1 MDKELLIVLMFVFG
15 FIGLVASVA
24 YYFLRFSFKTDV
36 EKGLGESLSD
46 NKPEIEAPKPTP
58 ELFKE
63 PEISQVVTVEEA
75 SASRKLTATEVL
87 DPGKIYPPTPT
98 EVETPTNLKSALH
111 KTNVQFWGRLK
122 GLFTSTVLTAEVREQ
137 LEEVLYTS
145 DLGPQAVER
154 LFQAVEEK
162 MAAST
167 ANAQDVREALR
178 AEMMLML
185 KSHAAQINN
194 QPHVIMVVGVNG
206 AGKTTTIGKLAHYW
220 SSQNKKVLIIAGDTF
235 RAAARDQLKV
245 WSARAQ
251 VEIFSQENVQDPS
264 AVAYAG
270 LEKGKAE
277 NYDVI
282 IVDTA
287 GRLHTQEPL
296 MEELKKMKRILSK
309 VISTAP
315 DEVLL
320 VLDAN
325 SGQNA
330 LTQAKAFHGALG
342 VSSVVL
348 TKLDGTAKGGVAL
361 GVSVDLGLPISWI
374 GVGEKMSDLR
384 PFEPKEF
391 VEAIL

>member
-1 MDKELLIVLMFVFG
+1 MDKDLLVILMFVFG
-15 FIGLVASVA
+15 FVGLIASVV
-24 YYFLRFSFKTDV
+24 YYFLRFHFKTDV
-36 EKGLGESLSD
+36 EKGLGESLSGRT
-46 NKPEIEAPKPTP
+46 PESEALEKLREQKLVEKVPIEREVVASTITAEHAPAPKP
-58 ELFKE
+58 
-63 PEISQVVTVEEA
+63 
-75 SASRKLTATEVL
+75 
-87 DPGKIYPPTPT
+87 
-98 EVETPTNLKSALH
+98 ETPTNLKSALE

-122 GLFTSTVLTAEVREQ
+122 NLFQSPVFTEEVKEQ

-154 LFQAVEEK
+154 LFAAVEEK
-162 MAAST
+162 MSHATSS
-167 ANAQDVREALR
+167 AQGVRELLKQ
-178 AEMMLML
+178 EMLDML
-185 KSHAAQINN
+185 KAETPQIQT

-206 AGKTTTIGKLAHYW
+206 AGKTTTIGKLSHYW
-220 SSQNKKVLIIAGDTF
+220 SSQNKRVLIIAGDTF

-251 VEIFSQENVQDPS
+251 VEIFSQDNIQDPS

-270 LEKGKAE
+270 LEKGKTE

-296 MEELKKMKRILSK
+296 MEELKKMKRTLTK

-315 DEVLL
+315 NEVLL

-330 LTQAKAFHGALG
+330 LIQAKAFHQALE
-342 VSSVVL
+342 VTSVIL

-384 PFEPKEF
+384 PFQPQEF
-391 VEAIL
+391 VDAIL

>member
-1 MDKELLIVLMFVFG
+1 MDKELLVVLMFVFG
-15 FIGLVASVA
+15 FIGLVASVG

-36 EKGLGESLSD
+36 EKGLGESLSGQTPEVD
-46 NKPEIEAPKPTP
+46 AAKPAPDLFTPQPEKELVPATASKPTA
-58 ELFKE
+58 
-63 PEISQVVTVEEA
+63 TVAVETT
-75 SASRKLTATEVL
+75 TA
-87 DPGKIYPPTPT
+87 PAAPP
-98 EVETPTNLKSALH
+98 ETPTNLKSALH

-122 GLFTSTVLTAEVREQ
+122 GLFTSTVLTEEIKEQ

-167 ANAQDVREALR
+167 ANAQDVREALK
-178 AEMMLML
+178 AEMLRML
-185 KSHAAQINN
+185 KSHTTTLSNK
-194 QPHVIMVVGVNG
+194 PHVIMVVGVNG
-206 AGKTTTIGKLAHYW
+206 AGKTTTIGKLSHYW
-220 SSQNKKVLIIAGDTF
+220 SSQNKRVLIIAGDTF

-245 WSARAQ
+245 WSTRAQ

-277 NYDVI
+277 NFDII

-309 VISTAP
+309 VIATAP

-384 PFEPKEF
+384 PFQPQEF
-391 VEAIL
+391 VDAIL

>member
-1 MDKELLIVLMFVFG
+1 MNYDLQTIWIAIGCV
-15 FIGLVASVA
+15 GLVAVVA
-24 YYFLRFSFKTDV
+24 YFLLRK
-36 EKGLGESLSD
+36 KGESPAHPT
-46 NKPEIEAPKPTP
+46 PEIEAPKPTP
-58 ELFKE
+58 DLFTAPPEKE
-63 PEISQVVTVEEA
+63 KVLATTPPAPPAAEE
-75 SASRKLTATEVL
+75 E
-87 DPGKIYPPTPT
+87 
-98 EVETPTNLKSALH
+98 TNLKSALH

-122 GLFTSTVLTAEVREQ
+122 GLFTSTVLTEEIREQ

-154 LFQAVEEK
+154 LFQAVEDK
-162 MAAST
+162 MSAST
-167 ANAQDVREALR
+167 ANAQDVREALKE
-178 AEMMLML
+178 EMLTML
-185 KSHAAQINN
+185 KSKKAEITS

-206 AGKTTTIGKLAHYW
+206 AGKTTTIGKLSHYW
-220 SSQNKKVLIIAGDTF
+220 SSQNKRVLIVAGDTF

-245 WSARAQ
+245 WSSRAQ
-251 VEIFSQENVQDPS
+251 VEIFSQDNIQDPS

-270 LEKGKAE
+270 LEKGKTE

-296 MEELKKMKRILSK
+296 MEELKKMKRTLTK

-315 DEVLL
+315 NEVLL

-330 LTQAKAFHGALG
+330 LIQAKAFHQALE
-342 VSSVVL
+342 VTSVIL

-384 PFEPKEF
+384 PFQPQEF
-391 VEAIL
+391 VDAIL

>member
-15 FIGLVASVA
+15 FIGLLASVA

-36 EKGLGESLSD
+36 EKGLGESLSE
-46 NKPEIEAPKPTP
+46 NKPELESAKPTP
-58 ELFKE
+58 ELFQTPNEKE
-63 PEISQVVTVEEA
+63 RVPIAISQEA
-75 SASRKLTATEVL
+75 KTSQGATGEPQVAPEV
-87 DPGKIYPPTPT
+87 
-98 EVETPTNLKSALH
+98 PTNLKSALH

-122 GLFTSTVLTAEVREQ
+122 GLFTTTVLTAEVREQ

-178 AEMMLML
+178 AEMLQML
-185 KSHAAQINN
+185 KSQSTQINN
-194 QPHVIMVVGVNG
+194 QPHVMMVVGVNG

-245 WSARAQ
+245 WSVRAQ

-309 VISTAP
+309 VIPTAP

>member
-1 MDKELLIVLMFVFG
+1 MDKELLIVLMFIFG
-15 FIGLVASVA
+15 FVGLVASVV

-36 EKGLGESLSD
+36 EKGLGESLSGRT
-46 NKPEIEAPKPTP
+46 PESEALENLREQLPEREPAIVEEMQPQPRPAAPQPAAPTPTP
-58 ELFKE
+58 E
-63 PEISQVVTVEEA
+63 V
-75 SASRKLTATEVL
+75 
-87 DPGKIYPPTPT
+87 
-98 EVETPTNLKSALH
+98 PTNLKSALH

-122 GLFTSTVLTAEVREQ
+122 GLFTSTVLTEEIKEQ

-154 LFQAVEEK
+154 LFQAVEDK
-162 MAAST
+162 MSAST
-167 ANAQDVREALR
+167 ANAQDVREALKE
-178 AEMMLML
+178 EMLGML
-185 KSHAAQINN
+185 KAKKAEISS

-206 AGKTTTIGKLAHYW
+206 AGKTTTIGKLSHYW
-220 SSQNKKVLIIAGDTF
+220 SSQNKRVLIIAGDTF

-245 WSARAQ
+245 WSSRAQ
-251 VEIFSQENVQDPS
+251 VEIFSQDNIQDPS

-296 MEELKKMKRILSK
+296 MEELKKMKRTLTK
-309 VISTAP
+309 VIATAP
-315 DEVLL
+315 NEILL

-330 LTQAKAFHGALG
+330 LIQAKAFHQALE
-342 VSSVVL
+342 VTSVIL

-384 PFEPKEF
+384 PFQPQEF
-391 VEAIL
+391 VDAIL